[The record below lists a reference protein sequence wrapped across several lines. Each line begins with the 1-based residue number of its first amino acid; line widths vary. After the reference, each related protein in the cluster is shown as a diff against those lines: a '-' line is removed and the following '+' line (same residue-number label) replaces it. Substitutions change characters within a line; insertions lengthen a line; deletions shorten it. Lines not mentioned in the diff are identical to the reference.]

1 MLLDACPVSAYCP
14 DLPADAQSTPAF
26 RVSVS
31 GRSGLP
37 CPEARHL
44 LERRRRPLNAAANPD
59 RRVRRTRRSL
69 KEALSELLAERDYDA
84 ITVQEIAD
92 RADVGRSTFYAHFES
107 KEDLLFAGVDRH
119 LMAFVEG
126 VPPGVD
132 AEADGRRFR
141 FSLPLLRHVR
151 LQRRFFEATILG
163 GSNARLREVSA
174 GIMTDVVLTELHR
187 LASAAVDPA
196 SGSGSTRR
204 EHRMAT
210 ARAVVGAFMGLLD
223 WWLRSAEHL
232 PAEAVDEVFQR
243 VASGLVSGEDVSG
256 LADPE
261 T

>member
-1 MLLDACPVSAYCP
+1 M
-14 DLPADAQSTPAF
+14 
-26 RVSVS
+26 
-31 GRSGLP
+31 
-37 CPEARHL
+37 
-44 LERRRRPLNAAANPD
+44 NAAATPD
-59 RRVRRTRRSL
+59 RRVRRTRRRL
-69 KEALSELLAERDYDA
+69 KEALSELLIERDYDA
-84 ITVQEIAD
+84 ITVREIAN

-126 VPPGVD
+126 APPGGD
-132 AEADGRRFR
+132 AEADDGRFR

-163 GSNARLREVSA
+163 GSDARLREVSA
-174 GIMTDVVLTELHR
+174 GIMTDVVLAELDR
-187 LASAAVDPA
+187 LAPVAVGVGA
-196 SGSGSTRR
+196 GSTRS

-232 PAEAVDEVFQR
+232 PAEVVDEVFQR
-243 VASGLVSGEDVSG
+243 VASGVVPGRAVSG
-256 LADPE
+256 LPEPE